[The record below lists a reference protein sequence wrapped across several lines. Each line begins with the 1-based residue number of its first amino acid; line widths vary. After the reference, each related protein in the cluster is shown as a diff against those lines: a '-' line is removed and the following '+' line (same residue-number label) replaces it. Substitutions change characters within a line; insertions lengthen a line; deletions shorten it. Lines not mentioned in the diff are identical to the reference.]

1 MKVIIDRFEGS
12 YAICEK
18 EDRTMIN
25 IEKNKIPTE
34 AKEGSVLS
42 VTEDEIAID
51 EEDTKSRKKNIEELT
66 KDLWQ

>member
-1 MKVIIDRFEGS
+1 MKVIIDRFEGN
-12 YAICEK
+12 YAVCEK
-18 EDRTMIN
+18 GDRTMIN

-42 VTEDEIAID
+42 VTEDGIDID
-51 EEDTKSRKKNIEELT
+51 EEDTILRKKDIDELT